1 VAQRTHEIGVRMAI
15 GARPTDVLRMIV
27 GRTVLLSGIDGAL
40 GLLGAGVLTRLLDSL
55 LFGVT
60 PTDPLIFFG
69 VAAALVLVAIAASAM
84 PARRA
89 ARVDPMIA
97 LRSE

>member
-1 VAQRTHEIGVRMAI
+1 
-15 GARPTDVLRMIV
+15 MIV
-27 GRTVLLSGIDGAL
+27 GRTVLLAGIGGAL

-69 VAAALVLVAIAASAM
+69 VSGVDSLTVAGVLLLLAAAATLASWI

-89 ARVDPMIA
+89 SRVDPMIA